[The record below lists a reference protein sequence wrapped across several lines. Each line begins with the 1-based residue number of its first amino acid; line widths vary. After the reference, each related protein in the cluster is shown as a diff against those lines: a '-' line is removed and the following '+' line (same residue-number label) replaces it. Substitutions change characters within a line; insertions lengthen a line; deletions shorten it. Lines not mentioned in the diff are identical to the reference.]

1 MVLAGH
7 PRPRKTRLSM
17 LWFELW
23 LVALC
28 MKLRWETFFAKRTVS
43 KKPYESRQRS
53 QRSRQVFRLKLLEV
67 CALLSL
73 FGKEVLCNW
82 SERLTKNLNSS
93 VLIKNIGLE
102 RNAVQGHGFYS
113 HHFFQPVIVWK
124 SEHVLQVVDI
134 CSRRHFTFPLILSR
148 LTPGADTRA
157 RRRSATELHARS
169 DK

>member
-1 MVLAGH
+1 MLAGH

-17 LWFELW
+17 LWFKLW
-23 LVALC
+23 HGCALHEIAVGNLLC
-28 MKLRWETFFAKRTVS
+28 EANCFQN
-43 KKPYESRQRS
+43 PYESRQRP
-53 QRSRQVFRLKLLEV
+53 QRSRQVDRLKLLEV

-82 SERLTKNLNSS
+82 PKRLTKNLNSG
-93 VLIKNIGLE
+93 VLMKNIGLE
-102 RNAVQGHGFYS
+102 RNAVQGHRFYS
-113 HHFFQPVIVWK
+113 HHFFQPVIVLK

-157 RRRSATELHARS
+157 RRR
-169 DK
+169 